1 MIELAK
7 LASNTYSDAAMNEM
21 KSRVVSTHQE
31 RRLSCR
37 GQTQKCKVAVWRCN
51 IDKIIGSDSSNLKT
65 WILLR
70 SSLVVSSS
78 WKPKRKGI
86 SAWHCHRRKNI
97 FHYDNPKCRKV
108 WRYPSPASMSMA
120 KLFTDGII

>member
-37 GQTQKCKVAVWRCN
+37 GQTQKCKVAV
-51 IDKIIGSDSSNLKT
+51 
-65 WILLR
+65 
-70 SSLVVSSS
+70 
-78 WKPKRKGI
+78 
-86 SAWHCHRRKNI
+86 
-97 FHYDNPKCRKV
+97 
-108 WRYPSPASMSMA
+108 
-120 KLFTDGII
+120 